1 MLLYT
6 NDLIEF
12 IQKNRGKTIPFGN
25 GYVIHV
31 YADDTLQACISYG
44 NNAAFL
50 RTAQRCKDSIDIF
63 LESKDKEGIID
74 YSVFCRLA
82 INENISGLFNVFE
95 GNPKLKDALIALL
108 ELN

>member
-1 MLLYT
+1 MLYT

-12 IQKNRGKTIPFGN
+12 IQKNRGKTIPYGN
-25 GYVIHV
+25 GYVIKV
-31 YADDTLQACISYG
+31 YADDMFQACISYG
-44 NNAAFL
+44 NNTAFL

-74 YSVFCRLA
+74 YSVSCRLA

-95 GNPKLKDALIALL
+95 GNPKLECALIALL